1 METQATLAP
10 NVPSPNTD
18 SSRGIYRG
26 VVLVFL
32 GATFLGTVA
41 SVAASVLFSNTV
53 LLDVAVT
60 LGISTGVLI
69 GVAIS
74 QRRRAR
80 SSRREPQVGTAF
92 APEDSKAPSDDS
104 SSASRFTLISRVMAL
119 LRRATQ
125 WLRHFGLLGWIRIVT
140 AV

>member
-1 METQATLAP
+1 MGTTTILSRDLPAP
-10 NVPSPNTD
+10 NPD
-18 SSRGIYRG
+18 SGRGIYRG

-41 SVAASVLFSNTV
+41 SVAASVVFSNVV

-60 LGISTGVLI
+60 LGISSGILI

-80 SSRREPQVGTAF
+80 PPSGELPAGN
-92 APEDSKAPSDDS
+92 APASENRKPPSDVS
-104 SSASRFTLISRVMAL
+104 SSENR
-119 LRRATQ
+119 
-125 WLRHFGLLGWIRIVT
+125 
-140 AV
+140 